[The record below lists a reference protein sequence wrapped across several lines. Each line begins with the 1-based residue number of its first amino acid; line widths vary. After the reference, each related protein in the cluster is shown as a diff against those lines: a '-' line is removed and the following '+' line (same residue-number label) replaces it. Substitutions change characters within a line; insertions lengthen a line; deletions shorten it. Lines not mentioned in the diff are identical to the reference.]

1 MHATRVVRLAVE
13 LSSFVGW
20 MRLSDN
26 VGDCPCDCPFWMGG
40 DEVTNRYGSI
50 VFRAAHDR
58 AKDMRIWS
66 GEAKRK

>member
-1 MHATRVVRLAVE
+1 MRTIRVVRSVVGLI
-13 LSSFVGW
+13 SFVGW

-26 VGDCPCDCPFWMGG
+26 VGYDCPLDVWVE
-40 DEVTNRYGSI
+40 DEVTNIYGSI

>member
-1 MHATRVVRLAVE
+1 MRITRVVRSVVGLI
-13 LSSFVGW
+13 SFVGW
-20 MRLSDN
+20 MRPSDN
-26 VGDCPCDCPFWMGG
+26 VGYYCPLDVLVE

>member
-1 MHATRVVRLAVE
+1 MRTTRVVRSVAGLIF
-13 LSSFVGW
+13 FVGW

-26 VGDCPCDCPFWMGG
+26 VGYVLVLDMWME
-40 DEVTNRYGSI
+40 DEVTNRYGLI